1 MLDFV
6 LRADR
11 EEGGDVVGD
20 GESMN
25 LVRRGGVRGS
35 GGGSQ
40 RKSGRE
46 SQQGNKRAARTRT
59 LRPGM
64 LEFL

>member
-20 GESMN
+20 VQAMD
-25 LVRRGGVRGS
+25 LVRRGAEHV
-35 GGGSQ
+35 Q
-40 RKSGRE
+40 RLTD
-46 SQQGNKRAARTRT
+46 Q
-59 LRPGM
+59 P
-64 LEFL
+64 

>member
-20 GESMN
+20 GEAMN
-25 LVRRGGVRGS
+25 LEASVNQV
-35 GGGSQ
+35 
-40 RKSGRE
+40 
-46 SQQGNKRAARTRT
+46 AAQAT
-59 LRPGM
+59 
-64 LEFL
+64 